1 MANYCGLSALDPL
14 YHRSSGPI
22 PINYSVPVSSSSSHH
37 SSLYTRQAAAH
48 SAAPYQ
54 PVAGTGAGSWP
65 YDYGVGLQ
73 QSAGTLGI
81 GMMSTPG
88 PAPSMRMD
96 EQRRK
101 PHLIRQHRSMD
112 GIGIMDAATEFGYD
126 LPPLSV
132 STAQHP
138 LDHNPI
144 RHGSSQ
150 PNPLSNPITSTQ
162 AFWQSQSGLI
172 TNDYEQLK
180 ADYLMTV
187 DKLNQTMGSIKT
199 FWSPELKRERQ
210 MRRDEQARIAQLE
223 RIIATGGGGDA
234 SAMQLQMEL
243 VDREDQIRQL
253 SAMLEQNQNRGITGN
268 FADIKIR
275 EQEEMINQ
283 LQGIIRTYRE
293 YGSGQGDNRAL
304 ENTMRMVEQKQTR
317 IQELEEE
324 LTRLRLTRQTQQPR
338 DFTDKDLSSHEKVTL
353 RMKLERSEMELS
365 ERKQALASCQ
375 MRMRSIEEE
384 AVDAKAHIQLLK
396 EQLTNREQQSRLMHG
411 DVEALRLKLDS
422 KNQQIEQ
429 RDQRAERLERDL
441 GTVRGELAEKID
453 QTRQN
458 EHRMS
463 QLVGRIDSLESTLR
477 EKESQLDKTKVDQL
491 KRDIENLKKE
501 LLDRDVLLESQNEKI
516 GDMGRELGAAKERIS
531 TSMADKSTGELRKEL
546 EDARME
552 VEKLLRMVRQ
562 LEKDNAQLRMQQ
574 QTKTEGKVS
583 ETSSIPAATGFTP
596 AQTSMKKRIEELEE
610 ALRESVSITAE
621 REMHLAQQKHLLQQ
635 CSQQLADT
643 RRELG
648 ELKQQKEL
656 SGGPSSSSG
665 HAEMIRA
672 METERRQHIEQLM
685 QLKQEALLAAIGEK
699 DAHLALL
706 ERAKGPREE
715 IETIRR
721 HKEALMQK
729 LKQEN
734 ERRAMLASGRP
745 DSAAAVAASL
755 LQGPTIQ
762 PGAAIPF
769 LSQQMAAQAASQ
781 PRIELTELDET
792 DGIWA

>member
-1 MANYCGLSALDPL
+1 MHLISNLFLINPYFRYIQLLESALDPL

-37 SSLYTRQAAAH
+37 PNLYTRQAATAAH
-48 SAAPYQ
+48 SAVPYQ
-54 PVAGTGAGSWP
+54 SVAGAGSWP

-73 QSAGTLGI
+73 QSAAGTLGI

-223 RIIATGGGGDA
+223 RIIATGGGGDG

-243 VDREDQIRQL
+243 ADREDQIRQL
-253 SAMLEQNQNRGITGN
+253 SAMLEQNQNRGMTGN

-293 YGSGQGDNRAL
+293 YGSGQGDSRAM

-324 LTRLRLTRQTQQPR
+324 LTRLRLARQTQQPR

-384 AVDAKAHIQLLK
+384 AADAKAHIQLLK

-441 GTVRGELAEKID
+441 GTVRGELAEKIE

-477 EKESQLDKTKVDQL
+477 EKESQLDKTKVKLLSHPDIIKEKELNERIEKGEREKQRLQEHIDQLRRNHEKERLEQQQTFQAEVDQL

-516 GDMGRELGAAKERIS
+516 GDMGRELGAAKDRIS

-685 QLKQEALLAAIGEK
+685 QLK
-699 DAHLALL
+699 
-706 ERAKGPREE
+706 
-715 IETIRR
+715 
-721 HKEALMQK
+721 
-729 LKQEN
+729 
-734 ERRAMLASGRP
+734 
-745 DSAAAVAASL
+745 
-755 LQGPTIQ
+755 
-762 PGAAIPF
+762 
-769 LSQQMAAQAASQ
+769 
-781 PRIELTELDET
+781 
-792 DGIWA
+792 